1 MNKATDSKPLHSLMA
16 TAMAGVPGNDGIK
29 RSLHAIRAYLG
40 MDIAYVSEFVGD
52 RVVFRQVDAPGLEAV
67 IKVGDSHSID
77 DVYCGHI
84 LEGRLPQLMPNT
96 ANEPVAMA
104 MAMAITKQASIG
116 KHISVPIRLADGK
129 VHGMFCCLGFKA
141 DDSLGQRDLQ
151 MMRVFADL
159 AAFEIDNDLKA
170 ATAVKEKQDRIR
182 GVIDSRQISIV
193 YQPIWKLGQARP
205 VGFECLARFTAAPQ
219 RTPDKWFAEA
229 GETGLSTEL
238 ELTAIRLALG
248 VAKALPSDIYLAV
261 NASPQTFLS
270 EELADALG
278 GIPPQQIVLEITE
291 HANIDNYDD
300 LRAALRPLRERG
312 VRLAVDDAGAGYC
325 TLRHIL
331 QLQPDLIKL
340 DMSLTR
346 NINLDPARR
355 ALASALVLFARDTG
369 SCIIAEGVETAS
381 ELSILQSIGI
391 QKAQGF
397 FLGRPLSFDE
407 AVKLCVKE
415 PPKIDRVA

>member
-1 MNKATDSKPLHSLMA
+1 MTMKATDSKPLHSLMA

-52 RVVFRQVDAPGLEAV
+52 GIVLRQVDAPGLEGV
-67 IKVGDSHSID
+67 IKVGDSHSTD
-77 DVYCGHI
+77 DGYCDRI
-84 LEGRLPQLMPNT
+84 LEGRLPQL
-96 ANEPVAMA
+96 
-104 MAMAITKQASIG
+104 IG
-116 KHISVPIRLADGK
+116 KHVSVPIRLADGK
-129 VHGMFCCLGFKA
+129 VHGMFCCLGFKP
-141 DDSLGQRDLQ
+141 DDSLGERDLQ
-151 MMRVFADL
+151 MMQVFADL
-159 AAFEIDNDLKA
+159 AAFEIDTDLKA
-170 ATAVKEKQDRIR
+170 AVAVKEKEDRIR
-182 GVIDSRQISIV
+182 GVIDSRQLSIV
-193 YQPIWKLGQARP
+193 YQPIWKLGNARP
-205 VGFECLARFTAAPQ
+205 VGFECLARFAATPQ
-219 RTPDKWFAEA
+219 RPPDRWFAEA
-229 GETGLSTEL
+229 GETGLGTEL

-248 VAKALPSDIYLAV
+248 AATALPPDIYLAV
-261 NASPQTFLS
+261 NASPQTLLS
-270 EELADALG
+270 EQLAAALN
-278 GIPPQQIVLEITE
+278 GIPPRQIVLEITE
-291 HANIDNYDD
+291 HAHIDDYDD
-300 LRAALRPLRERG
+300 LRAALLPLRARG

-355 ALASALVLFARDTG
+355 ALASALVVFARDTG

-381 ELSILQSIGI
+381 ELNILQSIGV

-407 AVKLCVKE
+407 AAKLCLPE
-415 PPKIDRVA
+415 PPKVNRVA

>member
-1 MNKATDSKPLHSLMA
+1 MA

-52 RVVFRQVDAPGLEAV
+52 RIVLRQVDAPGLEAV
-67 IKVGDSHSID
+67 IKVGDSHCID
-77 DVYCGHI
+77 DGCCGHI
-84 LEGRLPQLMPNT
+84 LQGSLPELVPHAANAPAAMPI
-96 ANEPVAMA
+96 ANEAP
-104 MAMAITKQASIG
+104 IG
-116 KHISVPIRLADGK
+116 KHVSVPIRLADGK
-129 VHGMFCCLGFKA
+129 VHGMFCCLGFKP
-141 DDSLGQRDLQ
+141 DDSLGQRDLE
-151 MMRVFADL
+151 MMQVFADL

-170 ATAVKEKQDRIR
+170 AAAVKEKEDRIR
-182 GVIDSRQISIV
+182 GVIDSRQLSIV
-193 YQPIWKLGQARP
+193 YQPIWKLGNARP
-205 VGFECLARFTAAPQ
+205 VGFECLARFAATPQ

-248 VAKALPSDIYLAV
+248 AVTALPADIYLAV
-261 NASPQTFLS
+261 NASPQTLLS
-270 EELADALG
+270 EELAAALN
-278 GIPPQQIVLEITE
+278 GIPPRQIVLEITE
-291 HANIDNYDD
+291 HAHIDDYDD
-300 LRAALRPLRERG
+300 LRAALLPLRARG

-355 ALASALVLFARDTG
+355 ALASALVVFARDTG

-381 ELSILQSIGI
+381 ELNILQSIGV

-407 AVKLCVKE
+407 AVKLCLPE
-415 PPKIDRVA
+415 PPKVNRVA